1 MNEPA
6 DESLPTPKAQT
17 WRKVL
22 YEDQNVPDNYVDQ
35 SFLCQLRKNVNP
47 VQFTVLQALYAATGV
62 TQQICRAVLFV
73 VLYAWLKEGSLSPIT
88 LLASVV
94 LLCCPAYLLYVVV
107 EQRHIGR
114 SPNLCFKEV
123 LADLRRAAIF
133 VAFGFSLA
141 PILKT
146 LTETISTDTVYAM
159 AAGMLLLHLVTHDYS
174 EDAKSE
180 QNNSEDLSPDDGS
193 NAWSTVSLNGALFAA
208 VCLASRLPGI
218 GPVFALSTLAVA
230 LFLLAPLLCSW
241 IQGRWHRVQVALT
254 VGHVGVALAG
264 CGHPVLLVVLAC
276 VGLLLPC
283 HFVHCHRLRQ
293 NIHGPWDEAVI
304 EDR

>member
-1 MNEPA
+1 MDEPA
-6 DESLPTPKAQT
+6 DESLPTPKQT

-47 VQFTVLQALYAATGV
+47 VQFTVPQALYAATGV
-62 TQQICRAVLFV
+62 TQQISRAVLFV
-73 VLYAWLKEGSLSPIT
+73 VLYAWLKEGKLQCIRSLSCPPNS
-88 LLASVV
+88 LA
-94 LLCCPAYLLYVVV
+94 
-107 EQRHIGR
+107 
-114 SPNLCFKEV
+114 LCFTTCFCVGSV

-174 EDAKSE
+174 EDA
-180 QNNSEDLSPDDGS
+180 N

-230 LFLLAPLLCSW
+230 LFLLAPLL
-241 IQGRWHRVQVALT
+241 
-254 VGHVGVALAG
+254 
-264 CGHPVLLVVLAC
+264 
-276 VGLLLPC
+276 
-283 HFVHCHRLRQ
+283 
-293 NIHGPWDEAVI
+293 
-304 EDR
+304 

>member
-1 MNEPA
+1 
-6 DESLPTPKAQT
+6 
-17 WRKVL
+17 
-22 YEDQNVPDNYVDQ
+22 Q
-35 SFLCQLRKNVNP
+35 S
-47 VQFTVLQALYAATGV
+47 T
-62 TQQICRAVLFV
+62 CRAVLFV
-73 VLYAWLKEGSLSPIT
+73 VLYAWLKEGKLQCIRSLSRPPNS
-88 LLASVV
+88 LG
-94 LLCCPAYLLYVVV
+94 CPTT
-107 EQRHIGR
+107 
-114 SPNLCFKEV
+114 CFCVGSV

-174 EDAKSE
+174 EDA
-180 QNNSEDLSPDDGS
+180 NGS

-254 VGHVGVALAG
+254 IGHVGVALAG

>member
-1 MNEPA
+1 M
-6 DESLPTPKAQT
+6 DEAAVSSPTPKAQI

-22 YEDQNVPDNYVDQ
+22 YEDQNVPDNYVDP
-35 SFLCQLRKNVNP
+35 SFLGQLRKNVNP
-47 VQFTVLQALYAATGV
+47 VQFTVPQALYAATGV

-73 VLYAWLKEGSLSPIT
+73 VLFALLKEGSLAPIS
-88 LLASVV
+88 LLACIA

-107 EQRHIGR
+107 EQRHLG
-114 SPNLCFKEV
+114 KMV
-123 LADLRRAAIF
+123 ADLRRAAIF

-174 EDAKSE
+174 EDSKYSTPVDGCASLDRC
-180 QNNSEDLSPDDGS
+180 SGS

-218 GPVFALSTLAVA
+218 VPVFALSTLAVA
-230 LFLLAPLLCSW
+230 LFVLAPLLCSW
-241 IQGRWHRVQVALT
+241 IQGRWHRVQVVLT
-254 VGHVGVALAG
+254 LGHLGVALAG
-264 CGHPVLLVVLAC
+264 CGHPALLVVLAC

-293 NIHGPWDEAVI
+293 NIHGPWDEAII